1 MQVLPIKVSN
11 DLTIDA
17 VYIDSISEYED
28 IYYAQN
34 RLCVIRNESDV
45 IVDYD
50 KDGNPVTGDR
60 YLQRIIVDYCIIPEA
75 DELLKLH
82 HVEEE
87 ACI

>member
-1 MQVLPIKVSN
+1 MQILPIKVSN

-17 VYIDSISEYED
+17 VYIYSISEYED

-34 RLCVIRNESDV
+34 RLCIIRDESDD

-50 KDGNPVTGDR
+50 KEGNPISGDR
-60 YLQRIIVDYCIIPEA
+60 YLQRILVDYCTIPEA

-82 HVEEE
+82 HIEET
-87 ACI
+87 CI

>member
-1 MQVLPIKVSN
+1 MQILPIKVST

-17 VYIDSISEYED
+17 VYICSISEYED

-34 RLCVIRNESDV
+34 RLCIIRDDSDD

-50 KDGNPVTGDR
+50 KEGNPISGDR
-60 YLQRIIVDYCIIPEA
+60 YLQRILVDYCIIPEA

-82 HVEEE
+82 HIEET
-87 ACI
+87 CI